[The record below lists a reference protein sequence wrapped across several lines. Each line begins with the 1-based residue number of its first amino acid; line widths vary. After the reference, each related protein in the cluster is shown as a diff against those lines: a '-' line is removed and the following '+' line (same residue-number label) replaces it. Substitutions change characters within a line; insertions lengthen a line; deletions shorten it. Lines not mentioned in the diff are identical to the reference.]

1 MSKFSELRGLIEKS
15 LNANPESWRSFFHKY
30 NCDAES
36 SHPEKEIVRAYGM
49 YGDEVAI
56 DVNKMLSSS
65 FASFLGNDGLTSE
78 ESLAKVKD
86 TSDKLREWLESIGT
100 SDSDVPTD
108 SKSDEDSEDNRSAIF
123 LFVGVVVVCVVAFIV
138 VRKIKK

>member
-49 YGDEVAI
+49 YGDEVAV
-56 DVNKMLSSS
+56 DVNKMLASS

-78 ESLAKVKD
+78 EILSNIKD
-86 TSDKLREWLESIGT
+86 TSDTLRNWLETFENPDNVVETNQTSEESDDKTSI
-100 SDSDVPTD
+100 VV
-108 SKSDEDSEDNRSAIF
+108 
-123 LFVGVVVVCVVAFIV
+123 FVGVVVLCVVVFV
-138 VRKIKK
+138 VARKLKK